1 LHCGYGHVKEACP
14 RFIERS
20 GLFVAVACGAFFVP
34 VLFKFNHEHQGD
46 EINPF
51 SFVTKQTKPKER
63 KSRATVIN
71 TDDPK
76 KQAHKR
82 YGEEKKETLR
92 ASFVVPQTIL
102 LFILIL
108 LEASKLPKSTRL
120 VRKLS
125 TNTQLHRSWNVMHP
139 LLLRSSSFLRNIKDQ

>member
-1 LHCGYGHVKEACP
+1 MALGDSSILMIFVYTCVFVVLRFGALHCWYGHVKEACP

-82 YGEEKKETLR
+82 YGEKKKHSEPVL
-92 ASFVVPQTIL
+92 
-102 LFILIL
+102 
-108 LEASKLPKSTRL
+108 
-120 VRKLS
+120 
-125 TNTQLHRSWNVMHP
+125 
-139 LLLRSSSFLRNIKDQ
+139 